1 MRHTPVHHWHMR
13 GPGRLPVGWAVGVA
27 AILVASP
34 AAASEPAAE
43 PEAEDAPVYPRLVLG
58 VHGLLGPHSP
68 GEEVCTQ
75 ESRVIRCDHTG
86 RFLGAGGGLDLRI
99 RMHRFLYGSV
109 RFFALAN
116 AFGRKPESLHDGLLA
131 PAAGLAIMTD
141 LALLR
146 LEFVAPFSLGDD
158 TYRAPASGAVAT
170 EKWGHAAGI
179 LSLGARIPFHERV
192 RGELTA
198 GVHVGPG
205 VDRASPINGDKKG
218 PLVSFQV
225 GLGCS
230 FDLVR

>member
-1 MRHTPVHHWHMR
+1 MR
-13 GPGRLPVGWAVGVA
+13 GPGRLSVAWAVGVA
-27 AILVASP
+27 TTLVAAP
-34 AAASEPAAE
+34 VAASEPE
-43 PEAEDAPVYPRLVLG
+43 TEAPNAQKPKADAPVYPRLVLG
-58 VHGLLGPHSP
+58 VHGVLGPHSA
-68 GEEVCTQ
+68 GEEVCGQ
-75 ESRVIRCDHTG
+75 EGSVIRCDHTG
-86 RFLGAGGGLDLRI
+86 RFLGAGGDLDLRV
-99 RMHRFLYGSV
+99 RMHRFLYASV

-141 LALLR
+141 LALVR
-146 LEFVAPFSLGDD
+146 LEFVAPFALGDG
-158 TYRAPASGAVAT
+158 TYRAPASDAVAT

-179 LSLGARIPFHERV
+179 LSLGARLRFHERV

-198 GVHVGPG
+198 GVQVGPG
-205 VDRASPINGDKKG
+205 VDRSSPANGDKKG